1 MKKTLLIASF
11 VALSFSVS
19 AQDTITNRG
28 FERWTPSGKPAPF
41 DWQEPEAWTSSNGLT
56 EFIGAAVTKTQYPN
70 TISNQV
76 KIKTL
81 NVFGNAVPGLLI
93 NGDFTLNVS
102 DTGTLPL
109 LGGVPWSAGN
119 KTILYGLYNFT
130 ATDTTD
136 SAMAIVMF
144 KHYDNSNNVPVADAG
159 GSTLLPPTGP
169 GMFPFA
175 VDISQITFNTPDSMV
190 ITLVSSKEDNFKMGG
205 ELTVDFV
212 SFDQPLAVKPIANT
226 NITVYPN
233 PATNLVSV
241 WGVES
246 GLPYSVLDITGKQLI
261 SGTTTS
267 YTSIDVDHL
276 DNGCY
281 IINING
287 ATTRFIKE

>member
-11 VALSFSVS
+11 VALSFAVS
-19 AQDTITNRG
+19 AQDTITNPG

-41 DWQEPEAWTSSNGLT
+41 DWQEPTGWTSSNGLT
-56 EFIGAAVTKTQYPN
+56 EFIGAAVSKTQYPN

-109 LGGVPWSAGN
+109 LGGVPWSSGI
-119 KTILYGLYNFT
+119 KTKLYGLYNFT
-130 ATDTTD
+130 VTDTTD
-136 SAMAIVMF
+136 SAMAVVMF
-144 KHYDNSNNVPVADAG
+144 KHYDNNSNAPMADAG
-159 GSTLLPPTGP
+159 GAAILAPTGP
-169 GMFPFA
+169 GMFPFV
-175 VDISQITFNTPDSMV
+175 VDITQITFFTPDSMV
-190 ITLVSSKEDNFKMGG
+190 ITLVSGKEDNFKLGG

-226 NITVYPN
+226 NIAIYPN

-246 GLPYSVLDITGKQLI
+246 GLNYSVFDVTGKQLI
-261 SGTTTS
+261 KGITTS
-267 YTSIDVDHL
+267 YTSIDVAHL
-276 DNGCY
+276 DKGCY

>member
-1 MKKTLLIASF
+1 MKKTLLIVSLF
-11 VALSFSVS
+11 ALCFTIS

-41 DWQEPEAWTSSNGLT
+41 DWQEPEGWTSSNGLT
-56 EFIGAAVTKTQYPN
+56 EFIGAAITKTQYPN

-93 NGDFTLNVS
+93 NGDFTLKLS

-109 LGGVPWSAGN
+109 LGGVPWSGSF
-119 KTILYGLYNFT
+119 KSKLYGLYNFT
-130 ATDTTD
+130 VTDTTD
-136 SAMAIVMF
+136 SAMAVVMF
-144 KHYDNSNNVPVADAG
+144 KHYDNANNTPIADAG
-159 GSTLLPPTGP
+159 GSTVLAPTGP
-169 GMFPFA
+169 GMFPFV
-175 VDISQITFNTPDSMV
+175 VDISQITFSTPDSMV
-190 ITLVSSKEDNFKMGG
+190 ITLVSGKENNFKLGG

-212 SFDQPLAVKPIANT
+212 SFDQPVAVQPIAST
-226 NITVYPN
+226 TIAIYPN

-246 GLPYSVLDITGKQLI
+246 GLPYTVLDITGKQLI
-261 SGTTTS
+261 NGTTTS
-267 YTSIDVDHL
+267 HTSIDVAHL
-276 DNGCY
+276 DKGCY
-281 IINING
+281 IITING

>member
-11 VALSFSVS
+11 VALSFAVS
-19 AQDTITNRG
+19 AQDTITNPG

-41 DWQEPEAWTSSNGLT
+41 DWQEPTGWTSSNGLT
-56 EFIGAAVTKTQYPN
+56 EFIGAAVSKTQYPN

-109 LGGVPWSAGN
+109 LGGVPWSSGI
-119 KTILYGLYNFT
+119 KTKLYGLYNFT
-130 ATDTTD
+130 VTDTTD
-136 SAMAIVMF
+136 SAMAVVMF
-144 KHYDNSNNVPVADAG
+144 KHYDNNSNAPMADAG
-159 GSTLLPPTGP
+159 GAAILAPTGP
-169 GMFPFA
+169 GMFPFV
-175 VDISQITFNTPDSMV
+175 VDITQITFFTPDSMV
-190 ITLVSSKEDNFKMGG
+190 ITLVSGKEDNFKLGG

-226 NITVYPN
+226 SIAIYPN

-246 GLPYSVLDITGKQLI
+246 GLNYSVFDVTGKQLI
-261 SGTTTS
+261 KGITTS
-267 YTSIDVDHL
+267 YTSIDVAHL
-276 DNGCY
+276 DKGCY

>member
-11 VALSFSVS
+11 VALSFAVS
-19 AQDTITNRG
+19 AQDTITNPG

-41 DWQEPEAWTSSNGLT
+41 DWQEPTGWTSSNGLT

-109 LGGVPWSAGN
+109 LGGVPWSSGI
-119 KTILYGLYNFT
+119 KTKLYGLYNFT
-130 ATDTTD
+130 VTDTTD
-136 SAMAIVMF
+136 SAMAVVMF
-144 KHYDNSNNVPVADAG
+144 KHFDNNSNAPMADAG
-159 GSTLLPPTGP
+159 GAAILAPTGP
-169 GMFPFA
+169 GMFPFV
-175 VDISQITFNTPDSMV
+175 VDITQITFFTPDSMV
-190 ITLVSSKEDNFKMGG
+190 ITLVSGKEDNFKLGG

-226 NITVYPN
+226 SIAIYPN

-246 GLPYSVLDITGKQLI
+246 GLNYSVFDVTGKQLI
-261 SGTTTS
+261 KGITTS
-267 YTSIDVDHL
+267 YTSIDVAHL
-276 DNGCY
+276 DKGCY